1 MTSYL
6 LTWNPN
12 KWSWSSLEN
21 DLEKLS
27 EEGIFQKRWSCGGTK
42 RIKAGD
48 EVFLMRLGKMP
59 KGIMGRGFVTRGVFS
74 AEHWNPQRAAA
85 GEAAN
90 YVKVNFNWL
99 VDFNSADFISLD
111 ELQNHPYMSR
121 QNWTPQ
127 SSGINIKHQVPPHL
141 NKRIDGVSV
150 ADVLNKLTRADI
162 LDGIRRFDEGAMHS
176 FGPSTDY
183 DLLFDGMRYPPKAVV
198 GLAASNIAGRVL
210 QPREFS
216 GGKTSGCHRTLDR
229 NGFKLV
235 KKPDFEEI
243 RQSIKDAE
251 TFTEGKR
258 STRLQT
264 YYERDARAKRKCLEH
279 FGYICQVCEIDF
291 LDQYGEIGRILHVHH
306 IVPIASVGQ
315 SYEVDPTKDLV
326 PVCPNCHAMLHKSKP
341 DPYTVEHLRAILL

>member
-27 EEGIFQKRWSCGGTK
+27 KEGILQKRWSCGGTK

-59 KGIMGRGFVTRGVFS
+59 KGIMGRGIVTRGVFS

-111 ELQNHPYMSR
+111 ELQSHPYMSR

-235 KKPDFEEI
+235 KKPDF
-243 RQSIKDAE
+243 
-251 TFTEGKR
+251 
-258 STRLQT
+258 
-264 YYERDARAKRKCLEH
+264 
-279 FGYICQVCEIDF
+279 CQVCEIDF

-306 IVPIASVGQ
+306 IVPIASIGQ
-315 SYEVDPTKDLV
+315 SYEVDPAKDLV
-326 PVCPNCHAMLHKSKP
+326 PVCPNCHAMLHKGRP
-341 DPYTVEHLRAILL
+341 EPYTVEGLKSKLKI